1 MGGGEDKSSTGQK
14 FHFFHSSNLCP
25 STFNTTPYTIVL
37 KYGAYTHL
45 FGSHL
50 VLKVSGIVKLHFTAS
65 LFVTTTTTTQHNHKT
80 VVGLDTIG
88 GGLVPNS
95 RNHVLIFHLFVHWKL
110 YFMQQKSDLVF
121 LVLNKT
127 WSSVSNSSLKKF
139 GGGSCYCSRCYLQK

>member
-1 MGGGEDKSSTGQK
+1 MTGQK
-14 FHFFHSSNLCP
+14 FDFFHSSNLCP
-25 STFNTTPYTIVL
+25 STFITTPYTIVL
-37 KYGAYTHL
+37 KYGAYTHF

-50 VLKVSGIVKLHFTAS
+50 VLKVSGIVKLHFTTS
-65 LFVTTTTTTQHNHKT
+65 LFVTSTTTTEHNLKT
-80 VVGLDTIG
+80 VF

-95 RNHVLIFHLFVHWKL
+95 RNHVLIFHLFVHLKL